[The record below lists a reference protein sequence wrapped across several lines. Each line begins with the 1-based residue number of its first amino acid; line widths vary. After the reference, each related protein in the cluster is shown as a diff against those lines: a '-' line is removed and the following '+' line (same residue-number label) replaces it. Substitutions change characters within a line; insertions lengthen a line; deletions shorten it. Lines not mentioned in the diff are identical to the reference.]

1 MCGICGRIGVQ
12 PVGPAVDLA
21 PVLRA
26 LHHRGPDACDLWR
39 GAGGRTLLGH
49 TRLSIL
55 DLEGSSQPMANED
68 GSVIATYNGEIYNF
82 AELRGSLLARGH
94 RFRSVG
100 DTEVLVHLYEE
111 LGPALVSEL
120 DGMFAFALYD
130 ARHHSLLLARDP
142 AGIKPLVYWHD
153 TRTGDLVFAS
163 DLHALLAEP
172 SMPRRMNH
180 RALAQFLHFGY
191 AVHPDSWIE
200 NVTQVS
206 PGEWV
211 RWQGGRLT
219 RSRYYAWEYRPD
231 PRLADPARALDDLR
245 DRLTASVGSQLVAD
259 VPLGGFL
266 SGGLDS
272 STVLGLAGRARQS
285 RESLRSFTVKFWV
298 PELDESV
305 RSAAI
310 AAELGTQ
317 HSTVSAEELP
327 FDRRVMDELVTGLG
341 EPFGDTSALAMFV
354 LCGAARPMVKVALSG
369 DGGDE
374 VFLGYTGLARQRL
387 GRALRVGPAELRRRL
402 SAGLADFGSAGPRRL
417 RKYLELS
424 LRDDAGLIIEWA
436 RRWEAAVLPQLL
448 RPDLYAGVFPGDQA
462 IFPEVRE
469 LIGPGRTGGFAEQQL
484 RFHLLV
490 DLPCD
495 NLFKVDRMAMA
506 HSLEVRVPLL
516 SNAMLEYASRLPAA
530 LRHRRGR
537 TKEPLRTLAESL
549 APTLRRPSPK
559 QGFSFPLDAW
569 SRALA
574 PTHWRDWGLVDVLTG
589 IGFQRGTL
597 ERLLRDYEVIGA
609 GAPSFQSGTLA
620 RQLFDLMLLGLW
632 VERHGVTA

>member
-1 MCGICGRIGVQ
+1 
-12 PVGPAVDLA
+12 
-21 PVLRA
+21 
-26 LHHRGPDACDLWR
+26 
-39 GAGGRTLLGH
+39 
-49 TRLSIL
+49 
-55 DLEGSSQPMANED
+55 MANED

-82 AELRGSLLARGH
+82 AELRRSLLARGH
-94 RFRSVG
+94 QFRSVG

-111 LGPALVSEL
+111 LGPAMVPEL

-130 ARHHSLLLARDP
+130 SRQHSLLLARDA

-153 TRTGDLVFAS
+153 PRTGDLVFAS
-163 DLHALLAEP
+163 DLHALLSEP
-172 SMPRRMNH
+172 SAPRRMNH

-191 AVHPDSWIE
+191 AIHPDTWVE
-200 NVTQVS
+200 GVAQVA
-206 PGEWV
+206 PGESVQWKD
-211 RWQGGRLT
+211 GRLS

-231 PRLADPARALDDLR
+231 NRLADPAQALDELR
-245 DRLTASVGSQLVAD
+245 DRLTDSVRSQLVAD

-272 STVLGLAGRARQS
+272 STIMGLAGRVGQS
-285 RESLRSFTVKFWV
+285 REILRSFTVQFWV
-298 PELDESV
+298 PGLDESV
-305 RSAAI
+305 RAAAI
-310 AAELGTQ
+310 AAELGT
-317 HSTVSAEELP
+317 HHCTVPAEALP
-327 FDRRVMDELVTGLG
+327 FDRRVVDGLVTGLG
-341 EPFGDTSALAMFV
+341 EPFGDTSALAVFF
-354 LCGAARPMVKVALSG
+354 LCRAARPMVKVALSG

-387 GRALRVGPAELRRRL
+387 GRAFRLGPAGLRRRV
-402 SAGLADFGSAGPRRL
+402 SAALASFHSTGPRRL

-424 LRDDAGLIIEWA
+424 LRDDAGVIIEWA
-436 RRWEAAVLPQLL
+436 RRWESTTLYRLL
-448 RPDLYAGVFPGDQA
+448 GPDLHATVFPRDQA

-469 LIGPGRTGGFAEQQL
+469 LIGPGSGGGFSEQQL

-495 NLFKVDRMAMA
+495 NLFKVDRMSMA

-516 SNAMLEYASRLPAA
+516 SKAMLEYASLLPVHM
-530 LRHRRGR
+530 RTQRGR

-549 APTLRRPSPK
+549 APTLRQPSPK
-559 QGFSFPLDAW
+559 RGFSFPLDDW

-574 PTHWRDWGLVDVLTG
+574 PGHWRDWGLVDVLAD
-589 IGFQRGTL
+589 IGFQRGRL
-597 ERLLRDYEVIGA
+597 ERLVRDYEAIGT

-632 VERHGVTA
+632 VERHGITA

>member
-1 MCGICGRIGVQ
+1 MFGICGRIGVN
-12 PVGPAVDLA
+12 PVGPEVNLA

-39 GAGGRTLLGH
+39 GAGSRTLLGH

-82 AELRGSLLARGH
+82 AELRRSLLTRGH

-111 LGPALVSEL
+111 LGPGMVSEL

-130 ARHHSLLLARDP
+130 SRDHSLLLARDP

-153 TRTGDLVFAS
+153 ARTGDLVFAS
-163 DLHALLAEP
+163 DLNAVLSEP
-172 SMPRRMNH
+172 SVPRRMNH

-191 AVHPDSWIE
+191 AIHPDTWVE

-211 RWQGGRLT
+211 RWRDRRLS
-219 RSRYYAWEYRPD
+219 RSRYHAWEYRPD
-231 PRLADPARALDDLR
+231 GRLGDPAQALDDLR

-266 SGGLDS
+266 SSGLDS
-272 STVLGLAGRARQS
+272 STVLGLAGRVGHS
-285 RESLRSFTVKFWV
+285 REILRSFTVKFWV

-310 AAELGTQ
+310 AAELGT
-317 HSTVSAEELP
+317 HHCTVSAEELP
-327 FDRRVMDELVTGLG
+327 FDRRVMDGLVMGLG

-354 LCGAARPMVKVALSG
+354 LCRAARPLVKVALSG

-387 GRALRVGPAELRRRL
+387 GRAFRLGPASLRRRV
-402 SAGLADFGSAGPRRL
+402 SASLAGFHSVGPRRL

-436 RRWEAAVLPQLL
+436 RRWDATTLHQLL
-448 RPDLYAGVFPGDQA
+448 GPDLHASVFPGDQA
-462 IFPEVRE
+462 TFPEVRE
-469 LIGPGRTGGFAEQQL
+469 LIGPGSTGGFPEQQL

-495 NLFKVDRMAMA
+495 NLFKVDRMSMA

-516 SNAMLEYASRLPAA
+516 SNAMLEYASRLPVH
-530 LRHRRGR
+530 LRTQRGR

-549 APTLRRPSPK
+549 APTLRRPAPK

-574 PTHWRDWGLVDVLTG
+574 PTHWRNWGLVDVLTG
-589 IGFQRGTL
+589 IGFQRKRL
-597 ERLLRDYEVIGA
+597 ERLVSDYEVVGV
-609 GAPSFQSGTLA
+609 GAPTFQSGTLA

-632 VERHGVTA
+632 VERHGITA